1 MRVLVNERQLPVK
14 KYLLKKMA
22 AQGQSFQILQIWY
35 QIQQEEDLASVET
48 NVQIRNIRLQNI
60 ANLYIQLYHLIQ
72 AVNQAPV
79 STHQKIGK

>member
-35 QIQQEEDLASVET
+35 QIQQEEALASVET
-48 NVQIRNIRLQNI
+48 NVQMKIIRLQNI

-72 AVNQAPV
+72 AVNHAPV
-79 STHQKIGK
+79 STHQK

>member
-35 QIQQEEDLASVET
+35 QIQQEKALASVET
-48 NVQIRNIRLQNI
+48 NVQMKIIRLQNI

-79 STHQKIGK
+79 STHQK

>member
-35 QIQQEEDLASVET
+35 QIQQEKALASVET
-48 NVQIRNIRLQNI
+48 NVQMKIIRLQNI

-79 STHQKIGK
+79 PPHQN